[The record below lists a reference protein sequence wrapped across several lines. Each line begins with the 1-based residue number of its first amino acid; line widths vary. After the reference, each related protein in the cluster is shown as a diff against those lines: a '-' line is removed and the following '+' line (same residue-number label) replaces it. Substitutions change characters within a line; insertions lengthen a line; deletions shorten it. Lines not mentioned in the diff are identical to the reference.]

1 MSGEPAT
8 LSVVQ
13 LNAWLLA
20 FPGFAYSKDYA
31 KRRAIL
37 ARELAATGADVLALQ
52 EVWRNGDKRRLE
64 AELRELGYSHFLYT
78 EHRFG
83 LGDGLFLASKFP
95 IRRIERGRVF
105 RAVTRFVELFPAKRA
120 VAATLVHPAGEIDF
134 YQTHL
139 GSLLFDEREHAYDS
153 RARKK
158 LLVQLLE
165 VAEFVRG
172 HRRSDFAVLVGDLNF
187 HYQEHAPGQ
196 GYRERYAD
204 EYTRFLEALAAT
216 GLRFANS
223 FLAANGMD
231 ATHPIAP
238 TYSQANPYASLE
250 FSTKPEETIDYVLHG
265 EASGFRARESTVIFR
280 GPVSPEIPALSDHF
294 GIRTV
299 FSWPGKR

>member
-1 MSGEPAT
+1 MSGGPIT

-31 KRRAIL
+31 KRRAVL
-37 ARELAATGADVLALQ
+37 AARLAATGADVLALQ

-64 AELRELGYSHFLYT
+64 RELRELGYPHFLYT
-78 EHRFG
+78 AHRLG

-95 IRRIERGRVF
+95 LRRVERSRAF
-105 RAVTRFVELFPAKRA
+105 RTVTRFVELFPAKRA
-120 VAATLVHPAGEIDF
+120 VAATLEHPAGEIDF

-139 GSLLFDEREHAYDS
+139 GSLLFDERKNAYDAG
-153 RARKK
+153 ARNK

-165 VAEFVRG
+165 VAEFIRG
-172 HRRSDFAVLVGDLNF
+172 HRRADFAVLVGDLNF
-187 HYQEHAPGQ
+187 HYQEHESGQ
-196 GYRERYAD
+196 GYRGRYAD
-204 EYTRFLEALAAT
+204 EYTRFLEALAGT

-231 ATHPIAP
+231 ASHAIAA
-238 TYSQANPYASLE
+238 TYSQSNPYASLE
-250 FSTKPEETIDYVLHG
+250 FSAKPEETIDYVLHA
-265 EASGFRARESTVIFR
+265 EHPRWRPRESTVVFR
-280 GPVSPEIPALSDHF
+280 EAIAPEIPALSDHY

-299 FSWPGKR
+299 FELAP